1 MSKEKGK
8 WEKLVRRMEILLRL
22 RSFPVAMKM
31 LEKKEQLQAIPFLR
45 RPGHKVT
52 MCQLINLVRNCD
64 WTVGADVEDFALPTC
79 SSILGLSELPS
90 CHIDGTFRSMVWVQT
105 K

>member
-1 MSKEKGK
+1 MTQEKGK

-31 LEKKEQLQAIPFLR
+31 LEKKEQLKDVPFMR
-45 RPGHKVT
+45 RP
-52 MCQLINLVRNCD
+52 
-64 WTVGADVEDFALPTC
+64 
-79 SSILGLSELPS
+79 SI
-90 CHIDGTFRSMVWVQT
+90 